1 MAQHFFPTID
11 EWSASK
17 DKFRVVAGGFSRP
30 FPLVPRVVS
39 NKPLIE
45 FHEAYVRPLLTI
57 ILKRHGITFSSI
69 GMLRW
74 LEPYFIDRIEEGP
87 DLETLLIQTRCE
99 DTSNWKNAAEEISRI
114 YAHGGF
120 GKDQIEVEIRNPS
133 RMAWRTSDVL
143 SDDADVLKA
152 CQSVRSDLI
161 DETRAHCGSA
171 WSSVAFHLRTHVGYN
186 PGPKKPTVLVYCHKG
201 SRCDFDALESALL
214 RIISKAH
221 VELCLELLPGSVTS
235 AYSPL
240 NKPKVLWNTS
250 EEPFNGASIGFKG
263 DTETAGTLG
272 GWFMLNL
279 PDSPPIKVAL
289 TSNNLFGN
297 IDSCRR
303 QQMDLTGLSLKQMT
317 EIETL
322 QVEYPAAS
330 DAMATIKEL
339 EALSLD
345 PDCPSRNL
353 QCLEKIRRAA
363 TAPPIGHVIAT
374 SGHRLNEN
382 SRRMDWAII
391 QVSGRMTENKPPPA
405 AYLTELGYPRFG
417 PAGYRV
423 TPDSIIQETCEIRPG
438 SWVVKNGKST
448 GVTSGKVNR
457 LTRLVQ
463 WENQQESEEVDV
475 VGLTKNFA
483 QAGDSGSF
491 VVDEDG
497 NLVGLLIATDLITS
511 CGLVTPMKELLA
523 DVKAMTG
530 GYLTMK

>member
-1 MAQHFFPTID
+1 
-11 EWSASK
+11 
-17 DKFRVVAGGFSRP
+17 
-30 FPLVPRVVS
+30 
-39 NKPLIE
+39 
-45 FHEAYVRPLLTI
+45 
-57 ILKRHGITFSSI
+57 
-69 GMLRW
+69 
-74 LEPYFIDRIEEGP
+74 
-87 DLETLLIQTRCE
+87 
-99 DTSNWKNAAEEISRI
+99 
-114 YAHGGF
+114 
-120 GKDQIEVEIRNPS
+120 
-133 RMAWRTSDVL
+133 MAWRTL
-143 SDDADVLKA
+143 DVLKA
-152 CQSVRSDLI
+152 CQSVRSDLL
-161 DETRAHCGSA
+161 DEIRAHCGSA
-171 WSSVAFHLRTHVGYN
+171 WSSVAFHLRTHLGYN
-186 PGPKKPTVLVYCHKG
+186 PGAKEPTVLVYCHKA
-201 SRCDFDALESALL
+201 SRCNIDALESAFL
-214 RIISKAH
+214 RIISKAQ
-221 VELCLELLPGSVTS
+221 VELCLEILPGSVTS

-240 NKPKVLWNTS
+240 NKPKILCNTS

-279 PDSPPIKVAL
+279 LDSPPIKVAL
-289 TSNNLFGN
+289 TSYNLFGN
-297 IDSCRR
+297 IESGRR
-303 QQMDLTGLSLKQMT
+303 QQLDLTGLSLKQMK
-317 EIETL
+317 EIESL
-322 QVEYPAAS
+322 QVQYPASS

-339 EALSLD
+339 EVLSLD
-345 PDCPSRNL
+345 PDCPSGNL

-363 TAPPIGHVIAT
+363 TAPTIGNVIAT

-405 AYLTELGYPRFG
+405 AHLTDLGYPRFG

-423 TPDSIIQETCEIRPG
+423 TSDSIIQQTCEIRPG

-448 GVTSGKVNR
+448 GVTSGRVSR

-475 VGLTKNFA
+475 VGLTKDFA

-511 CGLVTPMKELLA
+511 CGLVTPIEELLA